1 VTMNLGPH
9 AAFIMSAYVA
19 AIAIVA
25 GLVVWVVLDRRQLT
39 RMLDSLEAQGLTR
52 RSGRTN
58 EDARRSLERG

>member
-39 RMLDSLEAQGLTR
+39 RMLDALEAQGLTR